1 VANYQSHYVSFDWKI
16 YHFLGAFE
24 DADKRQ
30 KVKLKAGPTAAKM
43 LGNLEKFTCLK
54 RDTAEINI
62 DPLQRGGIL
71 TPAARKALIEWGD
84 GYSVCDFCNG
94 AIDQIKNPP
103 IEEFVHSALPE
114 FLGIDEVRVTHGARE
129 GKFAAMHALCEK
141 GDWVV
146 MDGNAHYTTILA
158 AERAGLKIEFV
169 PSSGQPGYAI
179 QADSY
184 ARAIMRAYEHKG
196 NVSMAVLTY
205 PDGNYG
211 NLADAK
217 AAADVCHDNGIPLLL
232 NGAYSVG
239 RMPINAREIGADI
252 IVGSGHKSMAACG
265 PVGVLGAI
273 EELAKDIFKQSSTKK
288 NKEVELLGCTVR
300 GAPLLTM
307 MASFPSVV
315 ERIKHWT
322 DEVEKARWF
331 ASQMELLGMEQ
342 QGDRPHNHDLMFF
355 KAENLYEIS
364 KTAKKGR
371 FFLYRDLKERG
382 ICGIKPGLTRQFK
395 LSTYQLS
402 HDELDRVL
410 KAFEEIPKTYAQSTK
425 A

>member
-1 VANYQSHYVSFDWKI
+1 
-16 YHFLGAFE
+16 
-24 DADKRQ
+24 
-30 KVKLKAGPTAAKM
+30 M
-43 LGNLEKFTCLK
+43 
-54 RDTAEINI
+54 
-62 DPLQRGGIL
+62 
-71 TPAARKALIEWGD
+71 
-84 GYSVCDFCNG
+84 
-94 AIDQIKNPP
+94 
-103 IEEFVHSALPE
+103 
-114 FLGIDEVRVTHGARE
+114 
-129 GKFAAMHALCEK
+129 CEK

-158 AERAGLKIEFV
+158 AERAGLKIEGV
-169 PSSGQPGYAI
+169 PSGGEPDYAITADGYA
-179 QADSY
+179 D
-184 ARAIMRAYEHKG
+184 AIMRAYEHKG

-217 AAADVCHDNGIPLLL
+217 AVAEVCHDNSIPLLL

-239 RMPINAREIGADI
+239 RMQVNAREIGADI

-265 PVGVLGAI
+265 PVGVLGAT
-273 EELAKDIFKQSSTKK
+273 EELAKLIFKLSSTKK

-300 GAPLLTM
+300 GAPLLTL

-315 ERIKHWT
+315 ERIKHWPE
-322 DEVEKARWF
+322 EVEKARQF
-331 ASQMELLGMEQ
+331 SGKMEAMGLEQ

-395 LSTYQLS
+395 LSTYQLAQE
-402 HDELDRVL
+402 ELDRVQ
-410 KAFEEIPKTYAQSTK
+410 KAFEEILEAYQK
-425 A
+425 ARKAITHL